1 MKSLF
6 LNMIQEHMYS
16 KRYAKSTI
24 EAYLFW
30 IAAYIRFN
38 NMQHPSCMGDT
49 EVELYLNHLVNTQNV
64 AQGTQAQALNALS
77 FLYKEIIKDPLSL
90 SLNFVKSERP
100 RKLPVVLTQTEV
112 TALFKHCI
120 TKHYLACALLYD
132 SGMRLMEALRL
143 RVQDIDFD
151 YSCVR
156 IWDGKG
162 GKNRIVTLAIEL
174 IPQLRAQVQ
183 LVNSYLQL
191 DLKNPLYSGVYMPHL
206 LRKKYP
212 NHNKQ
217 LGWQYLFPSYKLSVD
232 PESKQLRRHHIDEK
246 QVQRAVKKAAKDAN
260 INKHVTTHTLRHSF
274 ATHLLQSGADIR
286 TVQVQLGHTDVRTT
300 QIYTHVLQQGANGVI
315 SPFSRIG
322 ANIC

>member
-1 MKSLF
+1 MKSPF
-6 LNMIQEHMYS
+6 LTMISEQMYL

-24 EAYLFW
+24 KAYLYW
-30 IAAYIRFN
+30 IAAFIRFN
-38 NMQHPSCMGDT
+38 SMRHPTTMGNN
-49 EVELYLNHLVNTQNV
+49 EVELFLNHLVNQLNV
-64 AQGTQAQALNALS
+64 APNTQTQALNALS
-77 FLYKEIIKDPLSL
+77 FLFKEVINKPLSL
-90 SLNFVKSERP
+90 SLDCVKSKRAT
-100 RKLPVVLTQTEV
+100 KLPVVLTQQEINHF
-112 TALFKHCI
+112 FKVCSA
-120 TKHYLACALLYD
+120 KHYLACALLYG

-260 INKHVTTHTLRHSF
+260 INKHVTPHTLRHSF